1 MENLLFITDKVFFI
15 IVAIS
20 VIYAFVFAFFSV
32 LGKKK
37 RYPHAKKQDKFLIL
51 VPAYKEDRV
60 ILQAVES
67 ILEQEYPEN
76 KMDVVVI
83 SDRMEN
89 ATNHILSEMPVILME
104 INPEQSTKAY
114 ALNYAIDNLPN
125 NSYDVVV
132 ILDADNIVG
141 TRYISDINDAF
152 YSGASALQTHR
163 TAKNLDNDMAIL
175 DAMSEEINNSIYRKG
190 HVKIGLSSALIGSG
204 MAFEYKWFCENVR
217 KLTSA
222 GEDKELEILLLKEG
236 VFIDFLDYVIV
247 YDEKIKKEEVFYNQ
261 RRRWLSSQFSS
272 MISGFKYV
280 PKALLNLNLD
290 YLDKIFQWILLPKI
304 VLLGIISIIIVV
316 TTFIS
321 IELSFKW
328 WVLLVLLIT
337 SFVLA
342 LPGFLF
348 TANNIRVIKKLPL
361 LFLLMFI
368 NLFRTKGAD
377 KKFIHTPKG

>member
-1 MENLLFITDKVFFI
+1 MENVLIITDEVFFGI
-15 IVAIS
+15 IAIS

-37 RYPHAKKQDKFLIL
+37 RYPLAKKQDKFLIL
-51 VPAYKEDRV
+51 VPAYKEDKV
-60 ILQAVES
+60 ILQTVES

-76 KMDVVVI
+76 KMVVVVI

-89 ATNHILSEMPVILME
+89 ATNLILSEMPVILME

-114 ALNYAIDNLPN
+114 ALNYAIDNLSKN
-125 NSYDVVV
+125 DYDVVV
-132 ILDADNIVG
+132 ILDADNVIG
-141 TRYISDINDAF
+141 ASYISDINDAF

-175 DAMSEEINNSIYRKG
+175 DAMSEEINNSIFRKG

-204 MAFEYKWFCENVR
+204 MAFEYKWFCENVC

-236 VFIDFLDYVIV
+236 IFIDFLDYVFV
-247 YDEKIKKEEVFYNQ
+247 YDEKVKKEAVFYNQ

-272 MISGFKYV
+272 LYNGLKYV

-290 YLDKIFQWILLPKI
+290 YLDKIFQWVLLPKI
-304 VLLGIISIIIVV
+304 VLLGMISIIIII
-316 TTFIS
+316 TSIIS

-328 WVLLVLLIT
+328 WALLLLLMT
-337 SFVLA
+337 SFMLA
-342 LPGFLF
+342 LPGFLV
-348 TANNIRVIKKLPL
+348 TAKNISVIKKLPL

-368 NLFRTKGAD
+368 NLFRTKGTEN
-377 KKFIHTPKG
+377 KFIHTPKG

>member
-1 MENLLFITDKVFFI
+1 MENVLIITDEVFFGI
-15 IVAIS
+15 IAIS

-37 RYPHAKKQDKFLIL
+37 RYPLAKKQDKFLIL
-51 VPAYKEDRV
+51 VPAYKEDKV
-60 ILQAVES
+60 ILQTVES

-89 ATNHILSEMPVILME
+89 ATNQILSEMPVILME

-114 ALNYAIDNLPN
+114 ALNYAINNLTK
-125 NSYDVVV
+125 NSYDIVV

-141 TRYISDINDAF
+141 AKYISDINDAF

-175 DAMSEEINNSIYRKG
+175 DAMSEEINNSIFRKG

-204 MAFEYKWFCENVR
+204 MAFEYKWFCENVC

-236 VFIDFLDYVIV
+236 IFIDFLDYVFV
-247 YDEKIKKEEVFYNQ
+247 YDEKVKKEAVFYNQ

-272 MISGFKYV
+272 LYNGLKYV

-290 YLDKIFQWILLPKI
+290 YLDKIFQWVLLPKI
-304 VLLGIISIIIVV
+304 VLLGMISIIIII
-316 TTFIS
+316 TSIIS

-328 WVLLVLLIT
+328 WALLLLLMT
-337 SFVLA
+337 SFMLA
-342 LPGFLF
+342 LPGFLV
-348 TANNIRVIKKLPL
+348 TAKNISVIKKLPL

-368 NLFRTKGAD
+368 NLFRTKGTEN
-377 KKFIHTPKG
+377 KFIHTPKG

>member
-1 MENLLFITDKVFFI
+1 MENLLIITDEVFFGI
-15 IVAIS
+15 IAIS

-37 RYPHAKKQDKFLIL
+37 RYPLAKKHDKFLIL
-51 VPAYKEDRV
+51 VPAYKEDKV
-60 ILQAVES
+60 ILQTVES

-89 ATNHILSEMPVILME
+89 ATNLILSEMPVILLE

-114 ALNYAIDNLPN
+114 ALNYAMDNLAKN
-125 NSYDVVV
+125 DYGVVV
-132 ILDADNIVG
+132 ILDADNVIG
-141 TRYISDINDAF
+141 ANYISDINDAF

-163 TAKNLDNDMAIL
+163 TAKNLDSDMAIL
-175 DAMSEEINNSIYRKG
+175 DAMSEEINNSIFRKG

-204 MAFEYKWFCENVR
+204 MAFEYKWFCENVG

-236 VFIDFLDYVIV
+236 IFIDFLDYVFV
-247 YDEKIKKEEVFYNQ
+247 YDEKVKKEAVFYNQ
-261 RRRWLSSQFSS
+261 RRRWLSAQFSS
-272 MISGFKYV
+272 LFNGLKYV

-304 VLLGIISIIIVV
+304 VLLGMISIIIII
-316 TTFIS
+316 TTIIS

-328 WVLLVLLIT
+328 WALLLLLMT
-337 SFVLA
+337 SFMLA
-342 LPGFLF
+342 LPGFLI
-348 TANNIRVIKKLPL
+348 TAKNIGVIKKLPL

-368 NLFRTKGAD
+368 NLFRTKGTEN
-377 KKFIHTPKG
+377 KFIHTPKG

>member
-1 MENLLFITDKVFFI
+1 MENLLIITDEVFFGI
-15 IVAIS
+15 IAIS

-37 RYPHAKKQDKFLIL
+37 RYPLAKKHDKFLIL
-51 VPAYKEDRV
+51 VPAYKEDKV
-60 ILQAVES
+60 ILQTVES

-89 ATNHILSEMPVILME
+89 ATNLILSEMPVILLE

-114 ALNYAIDNLPN
+114 ALNYAMDNLAKN
-125 NSYDVVV
+125 DYGVVV
-132 ILDADNIVG
+132 ILDADNVIG
-141 TRYISDINDAF
+141 ANYISDINDAF

-163 TAKNLDNDMAIL
+163 TAKNLDSDMAIL
-175 DAMSEEINNSIYRKG
+175 DAMSEEINNSIFRKG

-204 MAFEYKWFCENVR
+204 MAFEYKWFCENVG

-236 VFIDFLDYVIV
+236 IFIDFLDYVFV
-247 YDEKIKKEEVFYNQ
+247 YDEKVKKEEVFYNQ

-272 MISGFKYV
+272 LYNGLKYV

-290 YLDKIFQWILLPKI
+290 YLDKIFQWVLLPKI
-304 VLLGIISIIIVV
+304 VLLGMISIIIII
-316 TTFIS
+316 TTIIS

-328 WVLLVLLIT
+328 WALLLLLMT
-337 SFVLA
+337 SFMLA
-342 LPGFLF
+342 LPGFLI
-348 TANNIRVIKKLPL
+348 TAKNIGVIKKLPL

-368 NLFRTKGAD
+368 NLFRTKGTEN
-377 KKFIHTPKG
+377 KFIHTPKG

>member
-1 MENLLFITDKVFFI
+1 MENVLIITDEVFFGI
-15 IVAIS
+15 IAIS

-37 RYPHAKKQDKFLIL
+37 RYPLAKKHDKFLIL
-51 VPAYKEDRV
+51 VPAYKEDKV
-60 ILQAVES
+60 ILQTVES

-89 ATNHILSEMPVILME
+89 ATNLILSEMPVILLE

-114 ALNYAIDNLPN
+114 ALNYAMDNLAKN
-125 NSYDVVV
+125 DYGVVV
-132 ILDADNIVG
+132 ILDADNVIG
-141 TRYISDINDAF
+141 ANYISDINDAF

-163 TAKNLDNDMAIL
+163 TAKNLDSDMAIL
-175 DAMSEEINNSIYRKG
+175 DAMSEEINNSIFRKG

-204 MAFEYKWFCENVR
+204 MAFEYKWFCENVG

-236 VFIDFLDYVIV
+236 IFIDFLDYVFV
-247 YDEKIKKEEVFYNQ
+247 YDEKVKKEAVFYNQ
-261 RRRWLSSQFSS
+261 RRRWLSAQFSS
-272 MISGFKYV
+272 LFNGLKYV

-304 VLLGIISIIIVV
+304 VLLGMISIIIII
-316 TTFIS
+316 TTIIS

-328 WVLLVLLIT
+328 WALLLLLMT
-337 SFVLA
+337 SFMLA
-342 LPGFLF
+342 LPGFLI
-348 TANNIRVIKKLPL
+348 TAKNIGVIKKLPL

-368 NLFRTKGAD
+368 NLFRTKGTEN
-377 KKFIHTPKG
+377 KFIHTPKG

>member
-1 MENLLFITDKVFFI
+1 MENLLIITDEVLFGI
-15 IVAIS
+15 IAIS
-20 VIYAFVFAFFSV
+20 VIYAFIFAFFSV
-32 LGKKK
+32 LGKRK
-37 RYPHAKKQDKFLIL
+37 RYPLAKKQDKFLIL
-51 VPAYKEDRV
+51 VPAYKEDKV
-60 ILQAVES
+60 ILQTVES
-67 ILEQEYPEN
+67 ILEQDYPEN

-89 ATNHILSEMPVILME
+89 ATNLILSDMPVFLME

-114 ALNYAIDNLPN
+114 ALNYAMDNLAKN
-125 NSYDVVV
+125 DYDVVV
-132 ILDADNIVG
+132 ILDADNVIG
-141 TRYISDINDAF
+141 TGYISDINDAF

-175 DAMSEEINNSIYRKG
+175 DAMSEEINNSIFRKG

-204 MAFEYKWFCENVR
+204 MAFEYKWFCENVG

-236 VFIDFLDYVIV
+236 VFIDFLDYVFV
-247 YDEKIKKEEVFYNQ
+247 YDEKVKKEEVFYNQ
-261 RRRWLSSQFSS
+261 RRRWLSAQFSS
-272 MISGFKYV
+272 LYNGLKYV

-304 VLLGIISIIIVV
+304 VLLGIISIIIIV
-316 TTFIS
+316 TTIIS

-328 WVLLVLLIT
+328 WALLLILVT

-342 LPGFLF
+342 LPGFLI
-348 TANNIRVIKKLPL
+348 TTKNIGVIKKLPL

-368 NLFRTKGAD
+368 NLFRTNGTEN
-377 KKFIHTPKG
+377 KFIHTPKG

>member
-1 MENLLFITDKVFFI
+1 MENLLIITDEVFFGI
-15 IVAIS
+15 IAIS

-37 RYPHAKKQDKFLIL
+37 RYPLAKKQDKFLIL
-51 VPAYKEDRV
+51 VPAYKEDKV
-60 ILQAVES
+60 ILQTVES

-89 ATNHILSEMPVILME
+89 ATNLILSEMPVILME

-114 ALNYAIDNLPN
+114 ALNYAMDNLAVN
-125 NSYDVVV
+125 DYDVVV
-132 ILDADNIVG
+132 ILDADNVIG
-141 TRYISDINDAF
+141 TNYISDINDAF

-175 DAMSEEINNSIYRKG
+175 DAMSEEINNSIFRKG

-217 KLTSA
+217 KLTST

-236 VFIDFLDYVIV
+236 IFIDFLDYVFV
-247 YDEKIKKEEVFYNQ
+247 YDEKVKKEEVFYNQ
-261 RRRWLSSQFSS
+261 RRRWLSSQFCSLYN
-272 MISGFKYV
+272 GLKYV

-304 VLLGIISIIIVV
+304 VLLGMISIIIIG
-316 TTFIS
+316 TTIIS

-328 WVLLVLLIT
+328 WVLLLLLMT
-337 SFVLA
+337 SFMLA
-342 LPGFLF
+342 LPGFLI
-348 TANNIRVIKKLPL
+348 TAKNIGVIKKLPL

-368 NLFRTKGAD
+368 NLFRTKGTEN
-377 KKFIHTPKG
+377 KFIHTPKG

>member
-1 MENLLFITDKVFFI
+1 MENVLIITDEVFFGI
-15 IVAIS
+15 IAIS

-37 RYPHAKKQDKFLIL
+37 RYPLAKKQDKFLIL
-51 VPAYKEDRV
+51 VPAYKEDKV
-60 ILQAVES
+60 ILQTVES

-76 KMDVVVI
+76 KIDVVVI

-89 ATNHILSEMPVILME
+89 ATNLILSEMPVILME

-114 ALNYAIDNLPN
+114 ALNYAIDNLSKN
-125 NSYDVVV
+125 DYDVVV
-132 ILDADNIVG
+132 ILDADNVIG
-141 TRYISDINDAF
+141 ASYISDINDAF
-152 YSGASALQTHR
+152 YSGASVLQTHR

-175 DAMSEEINNSIYRKG
+175 DAMSEEINNSIFRKG

-204 MAFEYKWFCENVR
+204 MAFEYKWFCENVC

-236 VFIDFLDYVIV
+236 IFIDFLDYVFV
-247 YDEKIKKEEVFYNQ
+247 YDEKVKKEAVFYNQ

-272 MISGFKYV
+272 LYNGLKYV

-290 YLDKIFQWILLPKI
+290 YLDKIFQWVLLPKI
-304 VLLGIISIIIVV
+304 VLLGMISIIIII
-316 TTFIS
+316 TSIIS

-328 WVLLVLLIT
+328 WALLLLLMT
-337 SFVLA
+337 SFMLA
-342 LPGFLF
+342 LPGFLV
-348 TANNIRVIKKLPL
+348 TAKNIRVIKKLPL

-368 NLFRTKGAD
+368 NLFRTKGTEN
-377 KKFIHTPKG
+377 KFIHTPKG

>member
-1 MENLLFITDKVFFI
+1 MENLLIITDEVFFGI
-15 IVAIS
+15 IAIS

-37 RYPHAKKQDKFLIL
+37 RYPLAKKQDKFLIL
-51 VPAYKEDRV
+51 VPAYKEDKV
-60 ILQAVES
+60 ILQTVES

-89 ATNHILSEMPVILME
+89 ATNLILSEMPVILME

-114 ALNYAIDNLPN
+114 ALNYAMDNLAVN
-125 NSYDVVV
+125 DYDVVV
-132 ILDADNIVG
+132 ILDADNVIG
-141 TRYISDINDAF
+141 TNYISDINDAF

-175 DAMSEEINNSIYRKG
+175 DAMSEEINNSIFRKG

-204 MAFEYKWFCENVR
+204 MAFEYKWFCDNVR
-217 KLTSA
+217 KLTST

-236 VFIDFLDYVIV
+236 IFIDFLDYVFV
-247 YDEKIKKEEVFYNQ
+247 YDEKVKKEEVFYNQ
-261 RRRWLSSQFSS
+261 RRRWLSSQFCSLYN
-272 MISGFKYV
+272 GLKYV

-304 VLLGIISIIIVV
+304 VLLGMISIIITG
-316 TTFIS
+316 TTIIS

-328 WVLLVLLIT
+328 WVLLLLLMT
-337 SFVLA
+337 SFMLA
-342 LPGFLF
+342 LPGFLI
-348 TANNIRVIKKLPL
+348 TAKNIGVIKKLPL

-368 NLFRTKGAD
+368 NLFRTKGTEN
-377 KKFIHTPKG
+377 KFIHTPKG